1 MAGNSVFPQP
11 QDRHTGVQRMKSI
24 AAIIGV
30 ALLFVVLF
38 VGVTTV
44 HAQEPAPT
52 DNVDVVLL
60 IDNSGSMRWNDPQDL
75 RIVAAKLFID
85 LASPGDQIGIIA
97 FSSQYEVI
105 APLTPITGPDTKVV
119 LKDALRDLGE
129 MSNTHMVAALE
140 QAMKMLEGSPSANRR
155 FVIFLTDGEPH
166 PDEWD
171 GWTREQRNEYIQQ
184 IYSWADEF
192 NQKDYP
198 VYPIALSQEAA
209 VDLLYQIGVKTK
221 SGYYKAD
228 TASELIDIYQN
239 IFANLKDRYIKVF
252 CTAEDQQTCTVTVGS
267 FVRRI
272 SFVVFKLKPDV
283 TYRLSDPNGKEVAP
297 KNEAG
302 ANVFYT
308 SPLGEPYEV
317 VGIENPLGGPWTLA
331 FSPPGSVKGSIVFE
345 SQLKLLLLQPQ
356 PVDPTNDSSARYHPK
371 GKPMILEV
379 ALKVGEN
386 DYGGRA
392 DVQATVFTPGGAR
405 TVIPLDYDGKKA
417 TVELSEAIVSESGA
431 YKVEI
436 AVNTGKDQ
444 LAKTYTIFVEPLPLL
459 EVTSPITTNIVLE
472 SGEAITIAARFSK
485 EGQPTP
491 VDSAVITATIQRP
504 DHAFEPSI
512 PLLDNGDS
520 ENGDAEAGDG
530 IYSGVYVPEELPG
543 VYEVALATQILFQ
556 RRPYRDSASTQFEI
570 SFPPILYQLLEKVD
584 LGRVDDLSR
593 GFKWLAPVA
602 SRAYEDLL
610 LLVEVWGIP
619 GVTASLE
626 PGIIPARG
634 SLSLEL
640 TITGPS
646 SMKPGPYGGELA
658 FSSRP
663 EVYIR
668 GFPRVPFTFE
678 FVRPYVQLSPEELEL
693 GRVVGS
699 EVGVSVPITLTSSS
713 SRDESLTISATGI
726 GDLTISPGVVS
737 VPARQTVSYILSFA
751 FPALEPGDHAAEVI
765 VSSRPEVDV
774 KPSRVPFTFEFV
786 RPYVQ
791 VSPQELNLGRLG
803 DLEAGVSVPI
813 IFKSSS
819 PRDESLAITVSGI
832 ENLTV
837 SPGVVTV
844 PARQTVSYILS
855 LTFPTLKVG
864 DYAAEV
870 IVSSR
875 PEVDVRPSHVP
886 FTFEVVRPYV
896 QLSPQTLHLGSIR
909 DLGKGVR
916 VPITLT
922 SSSPRDESL
931 TITVSGIESVAISPG
946 MVSVPARQTVS
957 STLSFAFPALKPGDY
972 AARVIVSSRPEIDV
986 EPSSEILVTFY
997 VMSFWEIWGGW
1008 IKRAGVVLA
1017 LALVAAVAIRQV
1029 TRPPNLEGD
1038 LSYRKASLLGVGGYP
1053 LDLGNFGRNEVYIEI
1068 EPSGVDIVPVNRG
1081 NAQARLRAVRGPEGV
1096 TVVVAPISGQVYKGR
1111 AGIPVSDMGEELSHN
1126 DEFRMGDYVFRYTNP
1141 IPSL

>member
-1 MAGNSVFPQP
+1 MAGNIVFLQP
-11 QDRHTGVQRMKSI
+11 QDRHTTVQRMKSI
-24 AAIIGV
+24 TLIIGV
-30 ALLFVVLF
+30 AMLFVVLF

-44 HAQEPAPT
+44 HAQDPAPT

-371 GKPMILEV
+371 GKPMVLEAV
-379 ALKVGEN
+379 LKVGEN

-392 DVQATVFTPGGAR
+392 DVQATVFTPGGVR

-417 TVELSEAIVSESGA
+417 TVELSETIVSESGA
-431 YKVEI
+431 YKVEV
-436 AVNTGKDQ
+436 AANTGKDQ

-459 EVTSPITTNIVLE
+459 EITSPITTNIVLA
-472 SGEAITIAARFSK
+472 SGEAITIATRFSQ

-491 VDSAVITATIQRP
+491 VDSAVISATIQRP
-504 DHAFEPSI
+504 DHTSELPI
-512 PLLDNGDS
+512 LLLDNGDS
-520 ENGDAEAGDG
+520 ENGDAETGDG
-530 IYSGVYVPEELPG
+530 IYSGTYVPEELPG
-543 VYEVALATQILFQ
+543 VYEVTLAAQIVFQ
-556 RRPYRDSASTQFEI
+556 RRPYRDSTSASFEI
-570 SFPPILYQLLEKVD
+570 SFPPILYQLLEEVD
-584 LGRVDDLSR
+584 LGKVDDLSGGLKR
-593 GFKWLAPVA
+593 SARVA
-602 SRAYEDLL
+602 SRSYVDEPLF
-610 LLVEVWGIP
+610 VEVWGIP

-626 PGIIPARG
+626 PNIIPARG

-640 TITGPS
+640 TVTGPS
-646 SMKPGPYGGELA
+646 SMTPGSYGGELA

-668 GFPRVPFTFE
+668 GFPRVPLTFE
-678 FVRPYVQLSPEELEL
+678 FVRPYVQVSPEGLNL
-693 GRVVGS
+693 GRVTGPQV
-699 EVGVSVPITLTSSS
+699 VSVSITLTSSS
-713 SRDESLTISATGI
+713 SRDESLTIATSGVENV
-726 GDLTISPGVVS
+726 TVSPEVVS
-737 VPARQTVSYILSFA
+737 LPAEQTASSTVSLT
-751 FPALEPGDHAAEVI
+751 FPALNPGDYAAELI

-774 KPSRVPFTFEFV
+774 IPSHIPLTFEFV
-786 RPYVQ
+786 RPSVH
-791 VSPQELNLGRLG
+791 SSLEEL
-803 DLEAGVSVPI
+803 DLRKIAGLEVVSVPI
-813 IFKSSS
+813 MFTSTSSQ
-819 PRDESLAITVSGI
+819 DESLIIAVSGVKD
-832 ENLTV
+832 LTI
-837 SPGVVTV
+837 SPEVVNV
-844 PARQTVSYILS
+844 PAGQTASATLS
-855 LTFPTLKVG
+855 LGFPALKPG
-864 DYAAEV
+864 NYTARL

-875 PEVDVRPSHVP
+875 PDIDVIPSYAP
-886 FTFEVVRPYV
+886 LIFEVVPPYV
-896 QLSPQTLHLGSIR
+896 QISPWEH
-909 DLGKGVR
+909 DLGRIADLKKGVSF
-916 VPITLT
+916 PITLT
-922 SSSPRDESL
+922 SSSPLDESL
-931 TITVSGIESVAISPG
+931 TITVSGVENLTVSPEVAN
-946 MVSVPARQTVS
+946 VPAWQTVS
-957 STLSFAFPALKPGDY
+957 SILSFASPALKPGDY
-972 AARVIVSSRPEIDV
+972 AAKVIFSSRPDV
-986 EPSSEILVTFY
+986 NVRPSSEMSVTFH
-997 VMSFWEIWGGW
+997 VMSFWEVWGGW
-1008 IKRAGVVLA
+1008 IKRVGAVLA
-1017 LALVAAVAIRQV
+1017 LVLVATVASRQL

-1038 LSYRKASLLGVGGYP
+1038 LSYRKASLVGVGGYP
-1053 LDLGNFGRNEVYIEI
+1053 FDLSSYGRNEVYIEI
-1068 EPSGVDIVPVNRG
+1068 EHSGVDIVPVNRG
-1081 NAQARLRAVRGPEGV
+1081 NAQAKLRAVRGPEGV
-1096 TVVVAPISGQVYKGR
+1096 TVMVAPISGQVHIGR
-1111 AGIPVSDMGEELSHN
+1111 AGSPVSDMGEELSHN
-1126 DEFRMGDYVFRYTNP
+1126 DEFRIGDYVFRYTNP